1 MEENNKTINLG
12 PEMAKALGAFQ
23 AECPPVTYNK
33 KVDFNTKAGRVYY
46 QYSTLDHLMATVRE
60 PLKNNGLAFTQL
72 VNEDASVTTILMH
85 TSGEWVAGT
94 CRIPFKSDDPKA
106 VGATISYAKRYGLSA
121 ILGVCAEEDD
131 ENVAH
136 SPANSSTEFRQKQ
149 QKPASNPAPK
159 PASNGKA
166 TPTPNGVGLDAN
178 IVAQIEKAKEVPQL
192 MTILKEIQAQGIEK
206 GPYLPLLSS
215 RKAQLLSNAN

>member
-1 MEENNKTINLG
+1 MNIG

-23 AECPPVTYNK
+23 AEVPPITYNK

-85 TSGEWVAGT
+85 TSGEWVSGT
-94 CRIPFKSDDPKA
+94 CKIPFKSDDPKA

-136 SPANSSTEFRQKQ
+136 SPANSSKEFRQKQ
-149 QKPASNPAPK
+149 AKAASNPAPTPK
-159 PASNGKA
+159 SKA
-166 TPTPNGVGLDAN
+166 TPNGEGLDAN

-206 GPYLPLLSS
+206 KPYLPLLSS
-215 RKAQLLSNAN
+215 RKAQLLNNAN

>member
-1 MEENNKTINLG
+1 MEESKLNIG

-23 AECPPVTYNK
+23 AEVPPITYNK

-136 SPANSSTEFRQKQ
+136 SPANSSKEFRQKQ
-149 QKPASNPAPK
+149 AKAAPASNPTP
-159 PASNGKA
+159 SNGKA
-166 TPTPNGVGLDAN
+166 TPNREGLDAN

-206 GPYLPLLSS
+206 KPYLPLLSS
-215 RKAQLLSNAN
+215 RKAQLLNNAN

>member
-1 MEENNKTINLG
+1 MEESKFNIG
-12 PEMAKALGAFQ
+12 PEMAKALGSFQ

-33 KVDFNTKAGRVYY
+33 KVDFNTKGGRVHY

-85 TSGEWVAGT
+85 TSGEWVSGT
-94 CRIPFKSDDPKA
+94 CKIPFKSDDPKA
-106 VGATISYAKRYGLSA
+106 VGANISYAKRYGLSA

-136 SPANSSTEFRQKQ
+136 SPANSSKEFRQKQ

-159 PASNGKA
+159 PISNGKA
-166 TPTPNGVGLDAN
+166 TPNGGGLDEN

-192 MTILKEIQAQGIEK
+192 MTILKEIQAKGIEK
-206 GPYLPLLSS
+206 KPYLSLLSS
-215 RKAQLLSNAN
+215 RKAQLLKNAN

>member
-1 MEENNKTINLG
+1 MEETKINIG

-72 VNEDASVTTILMH
+72 VNENASVTTILMH
-85 TSGEWVAGT
+85 TSGEWVSGT
-94 CRIPFKSDDPKA
+94 CKIPFKSDDPKA

-136 SPANSSTEFRQKQ
+136 SPANSSKEFRKQ
-149 QKPASNPAPK
+149 QAAAPTPK
-159 PASNGKA
+159 PASNGKPA
-166 TPTPNGVGLDAN
+166 PTPNVEGLDA
-178 IVAQIEKAKEVPQL
+178 
-192 MTILKEIQAQGIEK
+192 
-206 GPYLPLLSS
+206 
-215 RKAQLLSNAN
+215 

>member
-1 MEENNKTINLG
+1 MEESKLNIG

-33 KVDFNTKAGRVYY
+33 KVDFNTKAGRVFY

-136 SPANSSTEFRQKQ
+136 SPANSSKEFRAKQ
-149 QKPASNPAPK
+149 AKAAPASNPAP
-159 PASNGKA
+159 SNGKA
-166 TPTPNGVGLDAN
+166 TPNGEGLDAN

-206 GPYLPLLSS
+206 KPYLPLLSS
-215 RKAQLLSNAN
+215 RKAQLLNNAN

>member
-1 MEENNKTINLG
+1 MEESKLNIG

-33 KVDFNTKAGRVYY
+33 KVDFNTKAGRVFY

-85 TSGEWVAGT
+85 TSGEWVSGT
-94 CRIPFKSDDPKA
+94 CKIPFKSDDPKA

-136 SPANSSTEFRQKQ
+136 SPANSSKEFRAKQ
-149 QKPASNPAPK
+149 QKPVSNGNPAPAAK
-159 PASNGKA
+159 LDKNYADQIAKA
-166 TPTPNGVGLDAN
+166 REVGELNA
-178 IVAQIEKAKEVPQL
+178 IFREIKEAGHDTKQ
-192 MTILKEIQAQGIEK
+192 
-206 GPYLPLLSS
+206 YLPLLSN
-215 RKAQLLSNAN
+215 RKKELTNAN